1 VLAPRGKNASP
12 IIVPAYQ
19 LLFPS
24 IRGFKTWDN
33 PFAPDYQNIDGA
45 LGGFLGFW
53 AVLMQA
59 GFSFFGSEVPGIAA
73 GEFGLETDTVQSSKQ
88 INRGS
93 DQCDGRKYDFSSSAF
108 GCLRSTRMCRAP
120 YVGCGCECML
130 LDLRSQTERHQLC
143 LAAHCST
150 WEVYLPQDCSSKVTS
165 ILVVHVMVKNLVATR
180 HLKGQETHHHL

>member
-93 DQCDGRKYDFSSSAF
+93 DQCDGRKYDFHR
-108 GCLRSTRMCRAP
+108 L
-120 YVGCGCECML
+120 L
-130 LDLRSQTERHQLC
+130 LDAYDPPEC
-143 LAAHCST
+143 AARLTSGVAANVCCWTCAPKLNAINFALQHIVLHGKYICRRT
-150 WEVYLPQDCSSKVTS
+150 ALQKWPQSWS
-165 ILVVHVMVKNLVATR
+165 
-180 HLKGQETHHHL
+180 